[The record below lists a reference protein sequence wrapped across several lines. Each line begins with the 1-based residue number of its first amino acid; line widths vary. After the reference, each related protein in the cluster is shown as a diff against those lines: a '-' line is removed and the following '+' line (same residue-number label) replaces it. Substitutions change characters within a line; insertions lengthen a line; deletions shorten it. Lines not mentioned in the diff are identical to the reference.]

1 MLGKQTFGI
10 FLVITLAACV
20 ALRAAA
26 QNYYPTTLGNIWV
39 METEDGTERLT
50 YTVEASDEVINGK
63 KLGLIKLTTETLG
76 ADFATTE
83 KFFVDFEEDS
93 IKLYKVEVD
102 LGPIFGVA
110 TALVYPPV
118 LLYPLSPALGDSWTV
133 TLNSEIT
140 LAGPITLTSVNEVVA
155 IEDVVTPIGRFEDCI
170 KIRLRTK
177 ATTKTSIMRGTTY
190 QWLAPDLGP
199 VKFENTQDIV
209 YELVSFTVLA
219 DVSPY
224 DVTGDGVVNILDLVF
239 VASRFGQADAEADVN
254 NDGIVNIL
262 DLTLIAG
269 KFGT

>member
-1 MLGKQTFGI
+1 MPGKQTLGI
-10 FLVITLAACV
+10 LLVITFVSWLA
-20 ALRAAA
+20 LYAAA

-50 YTVEASDEVINGK
+50 YTVEASDEVINGRQ
-63 KLGLIKLTTETLG
+63 LGLIKLTTETLG
-76 ADFATTE
+76 TDSVTTE
-83 KFFVDFEEDS
+83 KFFVDFEEDG

-110 TALVYPPV
+110 TALLYPPA
-118 LLYPLSPALGDSWTV
+118 LFYPLSLTLGDSWTV
-133 TLNSEIT
+133 TLNSSANFVGTIM
-140 LAGPITLTSVNEVVA
+140 LTSVNEVVA
-155 IEDVVTPIGRFEDCI
+155 IEDVVTPAGTFADCI

-177 ATTKTSIMRGTTY
+177 ATTKTSIIRGTTY

-209 YELVSFTVLA
+209 YELVSSNLLA

-224 DVTGDGVVNILDLVF
+224 DVTGDGVVDILDLVF

-254 NDGIVNIL
+254 NDGTVNIL
-262 DLTLIAG
+262 DLTLVSRN
-269 KFGT
+269 FGT